1 MLYQISLLNKHPVLD
16 PLCLYMMM
24 KCVVFLSGDESCR
37 NTRVMNSMNHDDGTI
52 VG

>member
-16 PLCLYMMM
+16 PVCWDMVMSS
-24 KCVVFLSGDESCR
+24 CVFLGGDEFCR
-37 NTRVMNSMNHDDGTI
+37 NEHVMNSMNHDDGTI